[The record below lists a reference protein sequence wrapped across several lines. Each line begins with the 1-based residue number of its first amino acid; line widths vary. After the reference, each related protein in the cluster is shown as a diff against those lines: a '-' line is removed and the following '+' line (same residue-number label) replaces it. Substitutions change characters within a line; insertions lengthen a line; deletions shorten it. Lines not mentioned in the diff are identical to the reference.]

1 VLAVLVFRPV
11 AADLA
16 HRGIVTGDVLGN
28 LWALDWVSRHLLE
41 PTRLFAANVYYPAK
55 ASLAYTESLIA
66 ESLVAG
72 PLLALGVP
80 LVAAYNVVWL
90 LTFPLSGLGAFL
102 LARHLT
108 GSRAGA
114 ALAGV
119 AYAFSSYR
127 LESVAHVQTLS
138 IQWLPF
144 AILFLLKSLEAPT
157 LRNLAGLDAF
167 VLLQALSSGYYAALL
182 GPALLVPLAYGA
194 RRAGL
199 RPVLGILGALAVAA
213 LVAAPAFLPYWQAQ
227 RDLGLER
234 THRELVAWSAGWSSY
249 LRPGARMSFPTLA
262 PLRRLVQEGP
272 AFYPGTVVVVL
283 AVAAFVLRPRPV
295 GLLAALGLAGVVL
308 SLGPEVHLGPW
319 ILPGPYELLRTLP
332 GFRLLRTPYRM
343 APMAMV
349 ALPALAAVGWV
360 GIEERWARVKRWG
373 WVLVAL
379 AAAEG
384 ASVRTSGLFEAMP
397 EPPAFAR
404 WLAAAPKG
412 PVLEIPWEAY
422 SGRSVYA
429 SVTHR
434 QRLVNGWGAFAPPD
448 SIRIGLW
455 GKRWPGPGAVHVLRG
470 AGVRYVV
477 VHVDKVP
484 RAQRDRIAAAL
495 TPPRGVSLVAQLDDD
510 RIYTISAEGPADP
523 PAAGAGAATSTEAR
537 P

>member
-1 VLAVLVFRPV
+1 
-11 AADLA
+11 
-16 HRGIVTGDVLGN
+16 
-28 LWALDWVSRHLLE
+28 
-41 PTRLFAANVYYPAK
+41 
-55 ASLAYTESLIA
+55 
-66 ESLVAG
+66 
-72 PLLALGVP
+72 
-80 LVAAYNVVWL
+80 
-90 LTFPLSGLGAFL
+90 
-102 LARHLT
+102 
-108 GSRAGA
+108 
-114 ALAGV
+114 
-119 AYAFSSYR
+119 
-127 LESVAHVQTLS
+127 
-138 IQWLPF
+138 
-144 AILFLLKSLEAPT
+144 
-157 LRNLAGLDAF
+157 
-167 VLLQALSSGYYAALL
+167 
-182 GPALLVPLAYGA
+182 
-194 RRAGL
+194 
-199 RPVLGILGALAVAA
+199 
-213 LVAAPAFLPYWQAQ
+213 
-227 RDLGLER
+227 
-234 THRELVAWSAGWSSY
+234 
-249 LRPGARMSFPTLA
+249 
-262 PLRRLVQEGP
+262 
-272 AFYPGTVVVVL
+272 
-283 AVAAFVLRPRPV
+283 
-295 GLLAALGLAGVVL
+295 
-308 SLGPEVHLGPW
+308 
-319 ILPGPYELLRTLP
+319 
-332 GFRLLRTPYRM
+332 
-343 APMAMV
+343 MAMV

-373 WVLVAL
+373 WLLVAL